1 MEYTGTSSQ
10 LPMGLKTIDHRAWE
24 PPWTNKERARL
35 LPIESSCCC
44 LYRSG
49 STAAFTIARF
59 QREVG
64 RKCHADLP
72 CTALFCCAARHQ
84 LLKTHRFSPQHC
96 GGSAPETSCEFTLT
110 RNLRV
115 SLSSNYC
122 RILEYAVWYGKNAY
136 NNPSAKQTQHHTV
149 WSFFG
154 CINHASQSRSQIV
167 NTHFAS
173 FEVKWDSGHDRPIR
187 S

>member
-1 MEYTGTSSQ
+1 MEHTGTSSQ

-24 PPWTNKERARL
+24 PAWTNKERARL

-72 CTALFCCAARHQ
+72 CTALFCCARHQ

-122 RILEYAVWYGKNAY
+122 KILEYAVYCVRY
-136 NNPSAKQTQHHTV
+136 TRTIIHLLAKQTQHHTV
-149 WSFFG
+149 WWFFG
-154 CINHASQSRSQIV
+154 CININHASITKSEPNSEY
-167 NTHFAS
+167 TLH
-173 FEVKWDSGHDRPIR
+173 KL
-187 S
+187 